1 MSISA
6 HSDTIPRPKL
16 HLSSESSVGE
26 TPSAMQFII
35 KQNSFPP
42 VDLWNQ
48 TVTCFQSTTVG
59 RELDI
64 SFSEKARKKKKKKKR
79 GVTDPE
85 QRQSL
90 ARQVHGTAKDRI
102 ALGLMLRP
110 PNHWPCPCSQEV
122 PVSEAVEGAPCP
134 PVQVAAPKTSASSL
148 GSVFYSTR
156 HLSSQH
162 PVLLCRPVESQNWE
176 TFPCFMTS
184 LLLLVQTGRVLSPP
198 VVSLSLPSAEKIR
211 PLHA

>member
-1 MSISA
+1 MKPDSDLLPKY
-6 HSDTIPRPKL
+6 HSWERIRHFIL
-16 HLSSESSVGE
+16 RESQE
-26 TPSAMQFII
+26 
-35 KQNSFPP
+35 
-42 VDLWNQ
+42 
-48 TVTCFQSTTVG
+48 
-59 RELDI
+59 
-64 SFSEKARKKKKKKKR
+64 KKKKKKR